1 MSNGMAP
8 NEFSKE
14 ELEKSKRIQ
23 KSQTP
28 KGTVDWYIKWISSIA
43 VLFAVA
49 IRSSNVPELHMYDV
63 FLSWVGAVGWF
74 VVGFMWKDR
83 ALVLLNGVI
92 GIMLFGSLLRTI
104 FGA

>member
-1 MSNGMAP
+1 MAP

-28 KGTVDWYIKWISSIA
+28 KGTVDWYIKWISSIS

-63 FLSWVGAVGWF
+63 FLSWVGALGWF
-74 VVGFMWKDR
+74 VVGFLWKDR